1 MSLFGYTLSS
11 FGTSAKGAFR
21 RGIARRLRDGNV
33 DVNEKAVEFMG
44 ISSGSE
50 RRRLAATGVNVDY
63 QIVLRNTS
71 EASSA
76 SNLLGASSAALLQK
90 ALKDAGMGEL
100 SGVSVLVAPFTQA
113 PPPPPSPPSPP
124 FPPPSARGGG
134 SGGMSNEMVIIISVV
149 VCAVGIGGATAA
161 CLIVNRLKG
170 AEKELQSASSRGS
183 HWADE
188 DYVGEASPHRITS
201 PRGEADDSKNVEMG
215 NMGHAAYSMANANDG
230 RMRLPPLGAQPDG
243 RPRLPPL
250 AASEKGGDVPSASV
264 DDVLRDAEPSDPGA
278 GPSFRRHDLSVDTSS
293 TSGAAGGA
301 SAADP
306 SPAHIAPAT
315 KGWGT
320 PKNQAGLG
328 QQEGGGRASRGR
340 RGLSFGGIISGSSG
354 S

>member
-1 MSLFGYTLSS
+1 MRVELEPGAGAKAERMLHTHSKARTLFQ
-11 FGTSAKGAFR
+11 TSASQVTGHEPR
-21 RGIARRLRDGNV
+21 VL
-33 DVNEKAVEFMG
+33 
-44 ISSGSE
+44 
-50 RRRLAATGVNVDY
+50 LAWRHA
-63 QIVLRNTS
+63 
-71 EASSA
+71 AS
-76 SNLLGASSAALLQK
+76 K
-90 ALKDAGMGEL
+90 YT
-100 SGVSVLVAPFTQA
+100 PH
-113 PPPPPSPPSPP
+113 
-124 FPPPSARGGG
+124 
-134 SGGMSNEMVIIISVV
+134 
-149 VCAVGIGGATAA
+149 
-161 CLIVNRLKG
+161 
-170 AEKELQSASSRGS
+170 ASSRGS